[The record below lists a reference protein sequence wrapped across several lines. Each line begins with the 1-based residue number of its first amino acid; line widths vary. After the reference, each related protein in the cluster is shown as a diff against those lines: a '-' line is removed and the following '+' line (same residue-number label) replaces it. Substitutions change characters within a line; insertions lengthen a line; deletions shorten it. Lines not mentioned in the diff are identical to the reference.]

1 MGKNAGVSF
10 EADRQER
17 RMTRDKALIAAM
29 LGAAVMAAAAVSVAQ
44 ARGDTGWYVGGS
56 VGQSKARHVDCAG
69 FDSCDTKAAAFG
81 ILAGYQVNRNFA
93 AELGYH
99 DFGRVTFSA
108 PGVSGNIKA
117 SAAELVG
124 LGAYP
129 FANRVSVYGKLG
141 AYHAE
146 AKLSASQAGSGSVSP
161 KDRTTD
167 LTFGFGARYD
177 VTREAGVR
185 AEWQRYKNVG
195 GDDTGGKYDIDV
207 ISIGLIWRFR

>member
-1 MGKNAGVSF
+1 MLSAVVLALPSVS
-10 EADRQER
+10 
-17 RMTRDKALIAAM
+17 M
-29 LGAAVMAAAAVSVAQ
+29 AQ

-56 VGQSKARHVDCAG
+56 VGQSKARHVNCAG

-81 ILAGYQVNRNFA
+81 ILGGYQINRNFA

-124 LGAYP
+124 LAAYP
-129 FANRVSVYGKLG
+129 VASQFSLYGKLG
-141 AYHAE
+141 AYRAE
-146 AKLSASQAGSGSVSP
+146 AKLSASPAGLGTGSL

-177 VTREAGVR
+177 VTRETGVR

-207 ISIGLIWRFR
+207 ISIGLIWRFH

>member
-1 MGKNAGVSF
+1 MRGS
-10 EADRQER
+10 
-17 RMTRDKALIAAM
+17 TALTAAM
-29 LGAAVMAAAAVSVAQ
+29 LSAVVLALPSVSMAQ
-44 ARGDTGWYVGGS
+44 ARGDTGWYLGAS
-56 VGQSKARHVDCAG
+56 VGQSKARHVNCAG
-69 FDSCDTKAAAFG
+69 FDSCDSKAAAFG
-81 ILAGYQVNRNFA
+81 ILGGYQINRNFA

-124 LGAYP
+124 LAAYP
-129 FANRVSVYGKLG
+129 VAGQFSLYGKLG
-141 AYHAE
+141 AYRAE
-146 AKLSASQAGSGSVSP
+146 AKLSASLAGLGSGSL

-177 VTREAGVR
+177 VTRETGVR

-195 GDDTGGKYDIDV
+195 GDDTGGKSDIDV
-207 ISIGLIWRFR
+207 ISIGLIWRFH